1 MILVRPLLTE
11 KSTKGSEHKKHPV
24 FSFEVHMD
32 ANKFDIAEE
41 VESIYGV
48 KVAEVRTMVARG
60 KKHTR
65 QTKKGVSRGKS
76 PNYKKAIV
84 KLKDG
89 GTIDFYTNV

>member
-11 KSTKGSEHKKHPV
+11 KSTKGTEQKKHPV
-24 FSFEVHMD
+24 FSFEVHID
-32 ANKFDIAEE
+32 ANKLDIAEE
-41 VESIYGV
+41 VENIYGV

-76 PNYKKAIV
+76 ANYKKAIV

>member
-1 MILVRPLLTE
+1 MILVRPILTE
-11 KSTKGSEHKKHPV
+11 KSTKASEHKKHPV
-24 FSFEVHMD
+24 FSFQVHMD
-32 ANKFDIAEE
+32 ANKLDIAEE

-48 KVAEVRTMVARG
+48 KVTEVRTMVVRG

-84 KLKDG
+84 KLKDDA
-89 GTIDFYTNV
+89 TIDFYTNV